1 MNQSFATMFSRV
13 LVVILIFQLGYAQFD
28 YDDLLVQPPTQET
41 LTTISPPTQE
51 TLTTI
56 SPPTPT
62 QETIAISTTTTAQ
75 VKTVKTDEEDFHTTE
90 QKCETKLTVKPS
102 LFSLFN
108 EIIGTAFQKM
118 KGDVEQNFDRLEQ
131 KIDEVREQL
140 SQRKNQQPIENV
152 FKSSTEKPVA
162 ATTESTEYND
172 DSKLEKMVDEDV
184 FEDDFFSKEMPSTE
198 TATEI
203 EKKTSWLFPTIVAI
217 PIAIGV
223 SITTSIILIWCCVRN
238 VWCCIKRQNK
248 SDNENK
254 MEQG

>member
-1 MNQSFATMFSRV
+1 MFSRV

-28 YDDLLVQPPTQET
+28 YDDLLVQ
-41 LTTISPPTQE
+41 PPTQE

-162 ATTESTEYND
+162 ATTESTESND

-184 FEDDFFSKEMPSTE
+184 FEDDSAEETE
-198 TATEI
+198 DDSAVETEA
-203 EKKTSWLFPTIVAI
+203 E
-217 PIAIGV
+217 GV
-223 SITTSIILIWCCVRN
+223 
-238 VWCCIKRQNK
+238 
-248 SDNENK
+248 
-254 MEQG
+254 